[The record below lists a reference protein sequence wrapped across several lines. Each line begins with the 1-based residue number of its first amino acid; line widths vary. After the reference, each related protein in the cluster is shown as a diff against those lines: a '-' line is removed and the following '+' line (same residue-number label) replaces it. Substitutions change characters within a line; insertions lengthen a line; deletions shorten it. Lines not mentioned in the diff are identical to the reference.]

1 MYGIRVKYNYLVNA
15 MLWFYKMFL
24 IAKCK
29 ITIKNDRLCLFF
41 TGLMIIANGVLMLVV
56 LKESPDSSV
65 GKEKKKE
72 AKSKLSECLVKVF
85 LVKLCH
91 VTKYRRK
98 NPPYM

>member
-1 MYGIRVKYNYLVNA
+1 M
-15 MLWFYKMFL
+15 
-24 IAKCK
+24 
-29 ITIKNDRLCLFF
+29 LCLFI

-72 AKSKLSECLVKVF
+72 AKSKLSECLVRFF

-91 VTKYRRK
+91 VTKYYRK